1 MEIKIMKN
9 ILDRN
14 QDKAREVRDL
24 LLSKKVLM
32 INLISS
38 PGAGKTTLLE
48 RTCSRLCSDM
58 RIGVIEGDITTDRDA
73 QRLKKYNIPIVVIN
87 TEGGC
92 HLDSHSI
99 SKVLD
104 SFDLDNLDVLFV
116 ENVGNLICPS
126 QFDLGENFKIA
137 MVSTAEGDD
146 KPGKYPMLF
155 REAKAVLLNKTDLIP
170 YTDFNLGFFR
180 SDLQNINAQI
190 PLFEISCTKGD
201 GLLDWYRWIKE
212 QIAAVPGTAG
222 ETVAKVKGDQQ

>member
-14 QDKAREVRDL
+14 QNKASEVRSL
-24 LLSKKVLM
+24 LASKEVLM
-32 INLISS
+32 VNIISS

-48 RTCSRLCSDM
+48 RTCEAVGSEY
-58 RIGVIEGDITTDRDA
+58 RIGIIEGDITTDRDA

-99 SKVLD
+99 SKVLG
-104 SFDLDNLDVLFV
+104 SFDLDSLDVLFV

-126 QFDLGENFKIA
+126 QFDLGEKFKIA
-137 MVSTAEGDD
+137 LVSTAEGDD

-155 REAKAVLLNKTDLIP
+155 REAKAVLLNKIDLIP
-170 YTDFNLGFFR
+170 YTNFKPDNFR
-180 SDLQNINAQI
+180 SDLKMINAQV
-190 PLFEISCTKGD
+190 PLFEISCTRGD
-201 GLLDWYRWIKE
+201 GLDKWIDWIS
-212 QIAAVPGTAG
+212 G
-222 ETVAKVKGDQQ
+222 EINISR

>member
-14 QDKAREVRDL
+14 QNKAEEIRKL
-24 LLSKKVLM
+24 LAAKKVLM
-32 INLISS
+32 VNIISS

-48 RTCSRLCSDM
+48 RTCEAIGAKY
-58 RIGVIEGDITTDRDA
+58 RIAIIEGDITTDRDA

-104 SFDLDNLDVLFV
+104 SFDLDNLDVIFV

-126 QFDLGENFKIA
+126 QFDLGETFKLA
-137 MVSTAEGDD
+137 MVSTTEGDD

-155 REAKAVLLNKTDLIP
+155 REAKTVLLNKTDLIP
-170 YTDFNLGFFR
+170 YTNFNINNFR
-180 SDLQNINAQI
+180 KDLFNINARI
-190 PLFEISCTKGD
+190 NLFEISCTSGD
-201 GLLDWYRWIKE
+201 GLEDWFDWISE
-212 QIAAVPGTAG
+212 IISFIPGG
-222 ETVAKVKGDQQ
+222 SRR

>member
-14 QDKAREVRDL
+14 QNKADEIRNL
-24 LLSKKVLM
+24 LTLKKILM
-32 INLISS
+32 VNIISS

-48 RTCSRLCSDM
+48 RTLEAIGAKF

-92 HLDSHSI
+92 HLDSNSI

-126 QFDLGENFKIA
+126 QFDLGETFKLAI
-137 MVSTAEGDD
+137 VSTTEGDD
-146 KPGKYPMLF
+146 KPCKYPMLF
-155 REAKAVLLNKTDLIP
+155 REAVAVLLNKIDLIP
-170 YTDFNLGFFR
+170 YTNFNFESFN
-180 SDLQNINAQI
+180 SDLIKINSQI
-190 PLFEISCTKGD
+190 PLLQISCTRGD
-201 GLLDWYRWIKE
+201 GLTDWYKWIAD
-212 QIAAVPGTAG
+212 QIVFQDYKSLAT
-222 ETVAKVKGDQQ
+222 

>member
-14 QDKAREVRDL
+14 QNMANEVRTL
-24 LLSKKVLM
+24 LASKNVM
-32 INLISS
+32 MVNIISS

-48 RTCSRLCSDM
+48 RTLEELVPKFRA
-58 RIGVIEGDITTDRDA
+58 GVIEGDITTDRDA

-104 SFDLDNLDVLFV
+104 SFNLDDLDVLFV
-116 ENVGNLICPS
+116 ENVGNLICTS
-126 QFDLGENFKIA
+126 QFDLGETFKLA
-137 MVSTAEGDD
+137 VVSTTEGDD

-155 REAKAVLLNKTDLIP
+155 REARAVLLNKIDLIP
-170 YTDFNLGFFR
+170 YTNFSCDNFKT
-180 SDLQNINAQI
+180 DLKKINAQI
-190 PLFEISCTKGD
+190 PLFELSCTRGD
-201 GLLDWYRWIKE
+201 GLEGWYEWISE
-212 QIAAVPGTAG
+212 QIKTPAYTR
-222 ETVAKVKGDQQ
+222 

>member
-14 QDKAREVRDL
+14 QNKANEVRTL
-24 LLSKKVLM
+24 LASKKVLM
-32 INLISS
+32 VNIISS

-48 RTCSRLCSDM
+48 RTLGEIVPKFRA
-58 RIGVIEGDITTDRDA
+58 GVIEGDITTDRDA

-104 SFDLDNLDVLFV
+104 SFNLDDLDVLFV

-126 QFDLGENFKIA
+126 QFDLGENFKLAI
-137 MVSTAEGDD
+137 VSTTEGDD

-155 REAKAVLLNKTDLIP
+155 REAKAVLLNKVDLIP
-170 YTDFNLGFFR
+170 YTNFN
-180 SDLQNINAQI
+180 SDNFKTDLKKINSQI
-190 PLFEISCTKGD
+190 PLFEISCTRGD
-201 GLLDWYRWIKE
+201 GLEGWYKWIE
-212 QIAAVPGTAG
+212 DQIIM
-222 ETVAKVKGDQQ
+222 

>member
-14 QDKAREVRDL
+14 QDKANEVRDIL
-24 LLSKKVLM
+24 AQKKVIM
-32 INLISS
+32 INIISS

-48 RTCSRLCSDM
+48 RTCEELAGKA

-73 QRLKKYNIPIVVIN
+73 QRLKRFNIPIVVIN

-104 SFDLDNLDVLFV
+104 SFDLNTLDVIFV

-126 QFDLGENFKIA
+126 HFDLGESFKLA
-137 MVSTAEGDD
+137 VVSTTEGDD

-155 REAKAVLLNKTDLIP
+155 REAKAVLLNKIDLIP
-170 YTDFNLGFFR
+170 YTNFNFDNFKT
-180 SDLQNINAQI
+180 DLDRIN
-190 PLFEISCTKGD
+190 PLISLFQISCTKGD
-201 GLLDWYRWIKE
+201 GLKE
-212 QIAAVPGTAG
+212 WFGWLSERIF
-222 ETVAKVKGDQQ
+222 

>member
-14 QDKAREVRDL
+14 QNRANDVRNL
-24 LLSKKVLM
+24 LALKKVLM
-32 INLISS
+32 VNLISS

-48 RTCSRLCSDM
+48 RTCEELGKTF

-73 QRLKKYNIPIVVIN
+73 QRLKKYDIPIVVIN

-99 SKVLD
+99 SKALD
-104 SFDLDNLDVLFV
+104 NFDLDNLDVLFV

-126 QFDLGENFKIA
+126 QFDLGETFKLA
-137 MVSTAEGDD
+137 VVSTTEGDD

-155 REAKAVLLNKTDLIP
+155 REAKAVLLNKIDLIP
-170 YTDFNLGFFR
+170 YTNFSFGSFR
-180 SDLQNINAQI
+180 SDLSRINAQI
-190 PLFEISCTKGD
+190 PLFQISCTKGD
-201 GLLDWYRWIKE
+201 GLREWYEWISEK
-212 QIAAVPGTAG
+212 IISSHGSRRKP
-222 ETVAKVKGDQQ
+222 